1 MQESRLEATS
11 VIIIPVYFLWFAVMI
26 ITVDSNFSRLKLEKF
41 KGWEVY
47 IA

>member
-1 MQESRLEATS
+1 MQESRLEATT
-11 VIIIPVYFLWFAVMI
+11 VIIIPVYFLGFAVMI
-26 ITVDSNFSRLKLEKF
+26 ITVNSNFSPLKLEKG